1 MTKRKRKEL
10 EIEREERRRWRQS
23 EKETERE
30 TEREH
35 QFLTQTLFEQLNT
48 SGRLEY
54 SERQRTL
61 FELISQV

>member
-1 MTKRKRKEL
+1 M
-10 EIEREERRRWRQS
+10 
-23 EKETERE
+23 ETERE
-30 TEREH
+30 GDGERDRERTPI
-35 QFLTQTLFEQLNT
+35 FDTNVFEQLNT